1 VLEVYGA
8 YALAKFICQSHC
20 VALEFI
26 AREDREMSN
35 RGNWIQAAAVI
46 CCFANGG
53 ARAGLANRTAASI
66 PEVYSLISDNDGK
79 VRLIADATAP
89 GVPTTAEVVTI
100 EKSIAILNTLCHVAD
115 PIISPEPPPGRVQ
128 GVVQGLKAED
138 VQQWLKN
145 VPSGAK
151 DIASSC
157 KRPAPDPAATAAVS
171 GVIIGPGDP
180 GGRVEGVIKNLSTL
194 DMSEFSK

>member
-1 VLEVYGA
+1 
-8 YALAKFICQSHC
+8 
-20 VALEFI
+20 
-26 AREDREMSN
+26 MSN
-35 RGNWIQAAAVI
+35 RGYWIQAVAVI
-46 CCFANGG
+46 CCFQNGEAG
-53 ARAGLANRTAASI
+53 AGLANRTAPSI
-66 PEVYSLISDNDGK
+66 PEVSSLNSDNDGK
-79 VRLIADATAP
+79 IWLIADATAQ
-89 GVPTTAEVVTI
+89 GIPTTAEVMTI

-145 VPSGAK
+145 VPDGAK
-151 DIASSC
+151 DMSSRC

-171 GVIIGPGDP
+171 GVIIGAGDS
-180 GGRVEGVIKNLSTL
+180 GGRAQGSVEGVIKNLSTL